1 MLNKKWQLEK
11 LNNMDQIILYSS
23 KDGKTKL
30 QVNLQDETVWLTQ
43 EQMAQLFGKAKS
55 TINEHIKNIYKEK
68 ELEESQTIQKFGI
81 PEFQQKT
88 PNYYNLDVII
98 SVGYRVKSLQGTQF
112 RKWAT
117 ERIREYIIK
126 GFTMDDDRLKQE
138 GARSRYFE
146 ELLQRIR
153 DIRSSERNFYQK
165 VTDIYTTSIDYNKD
179 EQMTKTFF
187 ATVQNKMH
195 FAVHGK
201 TAAELIN
208 DRVNAEKPFIGLT
221 NFKGNYITTRDIEI
235 AKNYLSENE
244 LKQLNLIVSMYLD
257 FAELQATDGR
267 LMKMED
273 WINKLDSFLTV
284 SEKEILTNSGKVS
297 HNKAI
302 EKAKVEYDKFR
313 RGEDK
318 KYISDFDKAI
328 KQLKNNS
335 ESVTEYSSNTDDN
348 KKE

>member
-1 MLNKKWQLEK
+1 ME
-11 LNNMDQIILYSS
+11 QIILYNS

-81 PEFQQKT
+81 SEFQQKA

-98 SVGYRVKSLQGTQF
+98 SVGYRVKSIQGTQF

-126 GFTMDDDRLKQE
+126 GFTMDDERLKQE

-165 VTDIYTTSIDYNKD
+165 ITDIYTTSIDYNND
-179 EQMTKTFF
+179 EQITKSFF

-208 DRVNAEKPFIGLT
+208 ERVDAEKPFIGLT
-221 NFKGNYITTRDIEI
+221 NFKGNYITTRDIGI

-257 FAELQATDGR
+257 FAELQATNGR

-284 SEKEILTNSGKVS
+284 SEKEVLKNSGKVS
-297 HNKAI
+297 HQKAI
-302 EKAKVEYDKFR
+302 EKAKIEYQKFR
-313 RGEDK
+313 KDEDK
-318 KYISDFDKAI
+318 KYISDFDKEMKRLI
-328 KQLKNNS
+328 GKEKN
-335 ESVTEYSSNTDDN
+335 
-348 KKE
+348 K